1 MIGPTAPDS
10 AKITPNATG
19 TMRPMIAQP
28 ATAASPKRAISAV
41 TKALPTG
48 VAICVMIAGSADREE
63 RPRRGRQ
70 PLRGW
75 AGAIGDARYARRE
88 ADAEQHEARQH
99 SRDRRAVE
107 AEVAGRK

>member
-28 ATAASPKRAISAV
+28 ATAPSPKRAISAV

-48 VAICVMIAGSADREE
+48 VAIWVITAGTPIAKN
-63 RPRRGRQ
+63 GR
-70 PLRGW
+70 
-75 AGAIGDARYARRE
+75 AAAF
-88 ADAEQHEARQH
+88 
-99 SRDRRAVE
+99 SRCQLGRAM
-107 AEVAGRK
+107 R